1 VDYLGPIVIPV
12 NYVLDRHMVVIRTD
26 EGAKLDAA
34 DLGIKV
40 AFEIDGFDTARGSG
54 WSVLVRGEAVSVTDP
69 TELTR
74 LRELPISPLAPGI
87 KSHYIRVMPA
97 VLSGRRILGREE

>member
-1 VDYLGPIVIPV
+1 
-12 NYVLDRHMVVIRTD
+12 MVVIRSD

-34 DLGIKV
+34 DRGIKV
-40 AFEIDGFDTARGSG
+40 AFEIDGFDAARGSG
-54 WSVLVRGEAVSVTDP
+54 WSVLVRGEAVTVTDP

-74 LRELPISPLAPGI
+74 LRELPISPLAPGT

-97 VLSGRRILGREE
+97 MLSGRRILGSEG